1 MSSVGCGR
9 LLPGA
14 AQASMSG
21 QADTAALLFGQRTY
35 HDLVGH
41 WLSTP
46 EPNAFADILAR
57 TPK

>member
-1 MSSVGCGR
+1 
-9 LLPGA
+9 
-14 AQASMSG
+14 MSG

>member
-14 AQASMSG
+14 AQASTSG